1 MWLEWSEERG
11 VGGGE
16 VRELA
21 GQIRQGL
28 GAVVRTLG
36 ALRGAVN
43 SRGHDLAQVCTG
55 SF

>member
-11 VGGGE
+11 VGGGA

-28 GAVVRTLG
+28 DDKGKR
-36 ALRGAVN
+36 
-43 SRGHDLAQVCTG
+43 VCIL
-55 SF
+55 S

>member
-1 MWLEWSEERG
+1 MERG

-16 VRELA
+16 VGVMA

-36 ALRGAVN
+36 ALRGAVS
-43 SRGHDLAQVCTG
+43 SRGHDLTQVFTG
-55 SF
+55 SV